1 MKQIRELKKN
11 IADHNFLMAQFDID
25 PGYAILEVPESQ
37 LRFGDRIVGEIN
49 DLYKIER
56 QEKILF
62 VNPQLSGKYLY
73 KMIIPYLKASSV
85 PGLAIAITSL
95 SDYSI
100 QEQLEGYTPL
110 AILSKNC
117 TSEDQIK
124 MIGWATRIVFPFCA
138 QPLQEIYDHIRDIN
152 PDCKVEFCIDFNC
165 WELPNDHPLKSDFD
179 DIILPI
185 FSDNMYFADSVIVS
199 NEAMRK
205 YLVEKLTQIV
215 NTTHFG
221 IERIAINE
229 SIEIIHEPLIIS
241 EDIVF
246 ENVDYDPKEIIFK
259 APAIKEIK
267 EPVIKVQ
274 PKIADTKKKKKP
286 KIVIKTPKK
295 KKKKI

>member
-1 MKQIRELKKN
+1 
-11 IADHNFLMAQFDID
+11 
-25 PGYAILEVPESQ
+25 
-37 LRFGDRIVGEIN
+37 
-49 DLYKIER
+49 
-56 QEKILF
+56 
-62 VNPQLSGKYLY
+62 
-73 KMIIPYLKASSV
+73 
-85 PGLAIAITSL
+85 
-95 SDYSI
+95 
-100 QEQLEGYTPL
+100 
-110 AILSKNC
+110 
-117 TSEDQIK
+117 
-124 MIGWATRIVFPFCA
+124 
-138 QPLQEIYDHIRDIN
+138 
-152 PDCKVEFCIDFNC
+152 
-165 WELPNDHPLKSDFD
+165 
-179 DIILPI
+179 
-185 FSDNMYFADSVIVS
+185 MYFADSVIVS